1 MLNGCILVSD
11 PYTLR
16 KLGPFEWREE
26 GSRALLEGL
35 EEIVVGDMGAGL
47 GGEDEWT
54 LEKQILRNCGGVKR
68 LQLPEGMRGSGLK

>member
-1 MLNGCILVSD
+1 MLDGCILVSD

-35 EEIVVGDMGAGL
+35 EEVVVGEMGAGL
-47 GGEDEWT
+47 RGKDEWR
-54 LEKQILRNCGGVKR
+54 LEKQILRNCGGLKR
-68 LQLPEGMRGSGLK
+68 LQLPEGVGGSALK